1 MQYRMCHSKGS
12 KFSIVMETAMVL
24 SRVSAD
30 IVLVGCT
37 PLVVGLH
44 TYSLCGVLS

>member
-1 MQYRMCHSKGS
+1 MCHSKGS

-30 IVLVGCT
+30 FTPDIGPSDSRLV
-37 PLVVGLH
+37 
-44 TYSLCGVLS
+44 